1 MQISY
6 NWLKQFIDFPYTE
19 SETATLL
26 TDLGLEVEGIKEFSP
41 IKGGLKGVVVGYVK
55 ECFPHPN
62 ADKLKITKVAVGQDI
77 LQIVCGA
84 PNIAKGQNV
93 LVATVGTTLY
103 TEKDSFTIS
112 KTKLRGEISEGM
124 ICSEKELGLG
134 TSEDGIL
141 VVDSKIKPGTPA
153 NKVFEVESDAIFEIG
168 LTPNRSD
175 AMSHWGVARDLRAG
189 LQQRGISTKVI
200 TPSTTTFQVDNRTQ
214 KIKISVHDNTKAPRY
229 CGLTISELKV
239 GPSPA
244 WLQNRLKALGLA
256 PINNVVDAT
265 NYVLHEL
272 GQPLHAFDAS
282 KVVGNE
288 IHVKTIASGTK
299 FTTLDGVERS
309 LHEED
314 LMICD
319 AEKPLCIAGVFGGIN
334 SGVTNETTSIFLES
348 AYFNPISIRKT
359 AKRHGLSTDASFR
372 FERGVD
378 PNITDYALRR
388 AAILIKQLAGGIITG
403 DLTDLYPKKIEG
415 NQVYLPFEK
424 ANKLI
429 GEEIPKDT
437 IKNILTSLDIKIT
450 NMTEIGI
457 GMTIPPY
464 RNDVTREVDVIEEI
478 LRVYGYNN
486 IQFSQKLNAST
497 AKTAPVE
504 DYQIKNKVAA
514 QLIAHGFYEMLN
526 NSLTT
531 PDYAKNDSD
540 KKEDLVNILNP
551 LSHDLSSL
559 RNSMLWNGLE
569 SVAYNLNRNNTN
581 LSLFEFGKTYHKK
594 ADASYVER
602 KHLTLYITGTL
613 NAENWTLPTKK
624 IDFFYGKGIV
634 ESVLKRLGF
643 SNLEEEITENPIY
656 SEGIKFIQNKK
667 TLVEFGILNNKVCR
681 TADISAEVFYADFD
695 WDALLSLIHQKAFK
709 LQVIPKFPG
718 TDRDFALLID
728 ESVSFKKLKEIALQT
743 EKKVLK
749 KVELFDVYTGKN
761 LPEGKK
767 SYALKFV
774 FQDSEKTLTDVQV
787 DKIMKKLRKRF
798 EDEVGA
804 TLR

>member
-6 NWLKQFIDFPYTE
+6 NWLKQFIDFPYTVT
-19 SETATLL
+19 ETAALL
-26 TDLGLEVEGIKEFSP
+26 THLGLEVEGVKDFSP
-41 IKGGLKGVVVGYVK
+41 IKGGLKGVVIGHVK
-55 ECFPHPN
+55 ECYPHPN
-62 ADKLKITKVAVGQDI
+62 ADKLKITKVAVGDAD

-84 PNIAKGQNV
+84 PNVATGQNV
-93 LVATVGTTLY
+93 MVATVGTTLY
-103 TEKDSFTIS
+103 TEKDSFTIT

-134 TSEDGIL
+134 PDEAGIM
-141 VVDSKIKPGTPA
+141 VVDATIKPGTPA
-153 NKVFEVESDAIFEIG
+153 HEVFEVESDSIFEIG

-200 TPSTTTFQVDNRTQ
+200 TPSTTSFQVDNRTQ
-214 KIKISVHDNTKAPRY
+214 KIKVTVHDNAKAPRY

-244 WLQNRLKALGLA
+244 WLQNKLKAIGLA

-288 IHVKTIASGTK
+288 IHVKTVAAGTK
-299 FTTLDGVERS
+299 FITLDGVERS

-319 AEKPLCIAGVFGGIN
+319 AEKPLCIAGVFGGLN

-348 AYFNPISIRKT
+348 AYFNPVSIRKT

-415 NQVYLPFEK
+415 HQVYLPFEK
-424 ANKLI
+424 ANNLI

-497 AKTAPVE
+497 AKTAAVE
-504 DYQIKNKVAA
+504 DYQIQNKVAA

-531 PDYAKNDSD
+531 PEYAKNDAVAKDS
-540 KKEDLVNILNP
+540 LVHILNP
-551 LSHDLSSL
+551 LSHDLSAM
-559 RNSMLWNGLE
+559 RHSMLWSGLE
-569 SVAYNLNRNNTN
+569 TVAYNRNRNNNN
-581 LSLFEFGKTYHKK
+581 LALFEFGKTYHKK
-594 ADASYVER
+594 GTASYEEK
-602 KHLTLYITGTL
+602 KHLTLYVTGTR

-624 IDFFYGKGIV
+624 TDFFYGKGIT
-634 ESVLKRLGF
+634 ESILRRLGF
-643 SNLEEEITENPIY
+643 SDWKEEITENPIF
-656 SEGIKFIQNKK
+656 SEGIAFMYREKI
-667 TLVEFGILNNKVCR
+667 LVEFGMLTNAICR
-681 TADISAEVFYADFD
+681 EADISAEIFYADFD
-695 WDALLSLIHQKAFK
+695 WDALLSLLPKKTFN
-709 LQVIPKFPG
+709 LRPIPKFPG
-718 TDRDFALLID
+718 TERDFALLID

-749 KVELFDVYTGKN
+749 HVELFDVYTGKN

-774 FQDSEKTLTDVQV
+774 FQDTEKTLTDVHV
-787 DKIMKKLRKRF
+787 DKIMNKLRKRF
-798 EDEVGA
+798 EEEVGA